1 MTSEPG
7 HLGLLNLTH
16 EKLDQMTEPDN
27 DVQPQ
32 KGLKGI
38 EQNLSKENRAPGQ
51 GKSLMLFNYLILKP
65 RKLRINLV
73 AALLLKW
80 QK

>member
-16 EKLDQMTEPDN
+16 EKLDQMTEPDS

-38 EQNLSKENRAPGQ
+38 EQRILARKIELQ
-51 GKSLMLFNYLILKP
+51 GREK
-65 RKLRINLV
+65 
-73 AALLLKW
+73 A
-80 QK
+80 

>member
-1 MTSEPG
+1 
-7 HLGLLNLTH
+7 
-16 EKLDQMTEPDN
+16 MTEPDN

-32 KGLKGI
+32 MGLERHRI
-38 EQNLSKENRAPGQ
+38 ENFSKENRAPGQ
-51 GKSLMLFNYLILKP
+51 RKSLKLFDYLILKP

-73 AALLLKW
+73 VSLLLKW